1 MRRVEGQIFPGHA
14 ARRFGAKTRKALK
27 KDRSVGFGT
36 VLNVR
41 LGRRLGCLFVAH
53 DSRRTV
59 EKRGTFVKVVG
70 CCTVFKGR
78 VVGSNDPYALAFIA
92 IQSIMDSKLVRG

>member
-41 LGRRLGCLFVAH
+41 LGR
-53 DSRRTV
+53 
-59 EKRGTFVKVVG
+59 
-70 CCTVFKGR
+70 
-78 VVGSNDPYALAFIA
+78 
-92 IQSIMDSKLVRG
+92 